1 MRVLPL
7 VLLGLCGCASAEKRA
22 PCFTGNEQVALI
34 PSGAATW
41 DGLSLQRSS
50 TTGRFQTDAGLEF
63 DVNASAVAAVDSMSS
78 ECIGVASAVTLTV
91 TDPFTGATA
100 TLGATRP

>member
-1 MRVLPL
+1 MRGLFLALL
-7 VLLGLCGCASAEKRA
+7 VLCGCASAEKRA
-22 PCFTGNEQVALI
+22 PCFAGNEQLGLI

-50 TTGRFQTDAGLEF
+50 TTGLFQTDAGIEF
-63 DVNASAVAAVDSMSS
+63 DVNVSAVAAVDSMGS

-91 TDPFTGATA
+91 TDPFTGVTA
-100 TLGATRP
+100 SIGATRP